1 MQPYPYQSEKS
12 FLTVECQIAANCPIS
27 CFEKK
32 MIPLAT
38 EFQVSRQDLKDLQ
51 FISIVAHG
59 VDK

>member
-27 CFEKK
+27 CFEQKK
-32 MIPLAT
+32 DSSSDG
-38 EFQVSRQDLKDLQ
+38 VSSFSTIFKDLQ